1 MEKKKRNDDG
11 NLFSA
16 GGVGGINTLMVMDSL
31 MSLSMGTG
39 IPEEKQQTAGFT
51 PSKKEFQKENAIPIL
66 LGTYGSLKTEN
77 RPIKFG
83 QYDPKTNNPNK
94 TTEQ

>member
-16 GGVGGINTLMVMDSL
+16 GGIGGINTLIVMDSL

-39 IPEEKQQTAGFT
+39 IPKEKQQPTGLT
-51 PSKKEFQKENAIPIL
+51 PFKKEFQKENIIPIV
-66 LGTYGSLKTEN
+66 LGDYGKLKTEN
-77 RPIKFG
+77 WPTRFG
-83 QYDPKTNNPNK
+83 QYNPKTTNPNK

>member
-16 GGVGGINTLMVMDSL
+16 GGVGGINILMAMDSL
-31 MSLSMGTG
+31 MSFSMGTG
-39 IPEEKQQTAGFT
+39 IPKEKQQPKGLS
-51 PSKKEFQKENAIPIL
+51 PSKKEFQKENIIPVV
-66 LGTYGSLKTEN
+66 LGDYGKLKTEN
-77 RPIKFG
+77 WPTRFG
-83 QYDPKTNNPNK
+83 QYDTKTTNPNK